1 MTEPEPPLT
10 SSPRI
15 VTLQERKTR
24 EAARRAE
31 AAERIAL
38 RLQTYACENDG
49 RYVLFGSAARGE
61 MKFDSDID
69 VLVDFPEDQM
79 RDAMNAAEDFCEA
92 EGLPYDVLPFET
104 RSRSFLDR
112 VLPTAR
118 ELS

>member
-1 MTEPEPPLT
+1 MTEPEPPPT
-10 SSPRI
+10 SSKRI
-15 VTLQERKTR
+15 VTLPERKTR
-24 EAARRAE
+24 EAARRTE

-38 RLQTYACENDG
+38 KLQTYAREKGG
-49 RYVLFGSAARGE
+49 RYFLFGSAARNE

-69 VLVDFPEDQM
+69 VLVDFPENLM

-92 EGLPYDVLPFET
+92 EGLPCDVLPFET